1 MAYNLNGSHGTLMAF
16 DYCIF
21 VIPEHRG
28 SRAAY
33 LLINTFIRWAK
44 GMGCQ
49 WIQCGTATG
58 IETEKTINFYQK
70 MGFQHTG
77 SFLEMQL

>member
-1 MAYNLNGSHGTLMAF
+1 
-16 DYCIF
+16 
-21 VIPEHRG
+21 
-28 SRAAY
+28 
-33 LLINTFIRWAK
+33 
-44 GMGCQ
+44 MGCQ